1 MNPLFISQ
9 FIGQVNTAILFN
21 GKIPVKFKQQTDEL
35 FIYLNAIQ
43 LNGID
48 TIIQLN

>member
-1 MNPLFISQ
+1 MWSKLFCTAPPL
-9 FIGQVNTAILFN
+9 LFN
-21 GKIPVKFKQQTDEL
+21 GNAPVKFKQQTEGL